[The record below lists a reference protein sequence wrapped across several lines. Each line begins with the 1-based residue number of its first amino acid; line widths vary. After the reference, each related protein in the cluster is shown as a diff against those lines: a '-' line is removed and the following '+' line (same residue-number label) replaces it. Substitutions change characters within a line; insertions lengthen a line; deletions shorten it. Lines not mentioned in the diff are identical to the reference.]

1 MTSLKIIKDS
11 ENLVKEIQKYKLKK
25 KNIGFVPT
33 LGALHKGHLELI
45 RLAKKK
51 SDVVVASIFLNPL
64 QFDSKTDFKK
74 YPINLIDDKK
84 KNNFKHKSE
93 IKIKLEDMT

>member
-11 ENLVKEIQKYKLKK
+11 ENLVKEIQKHKLKK

-33 LGALHKGHLELI
+33 LGGLHKGHLELI

-51 SDVVVASIFLNPL
+51 SDIVVVSIFLNPL
-64 QFDSKTDFKK
+64 QFNSKSDFKK
-74 YPINLIDDKK
+74 YPINLINDKK
-84 KNNFKHKSE
+84 KNY
-93 IKIKLEDMT
+93 